1 MFSHVIQLTSVSQDC
16 TVKECTSYEIWIN
29 VRSRSSV
36 LILSFPFHSGHSWH
50 SNGCTTIG
58 DAPAEIRDG
67 RSFMRTRKSLL
78 IRCTIKLYT
87 VEVILAQIVKLLL
100 DIDQVL
106 IVPRRLCREVSMAAR
121 TVPVPLDRLRSQVD
135 FNVKQLSNSMHNLS
149 SYPKLISHIDT

>member
-1 MFSHVIQLTSVSQDC
+1 
-16 TVKECTSYEIWIN
+16 
-29 VRSRSSV
+29 
-36 LILSFPFHSGHSWH
+36 
-50 SNGCTTIG
+50 
-58 DAPAEIRDG
+58 
-67 RSFMRTRKSLL
+67 MRTRKSLL

-106 IVPRRLCREVSMAAR
+106 IVPRRLCREVSMTAR